1 MKKILLFLLPI
12 MAFATVIMSSCSND
26 DDNDT
31 SLPFDKETIVGTWE
45 ITSASSSTWGWIKEG
60 AILIFNTNGSCS
72 TGFSMENAYKI
83 ENGVVETYYKATN
96 EPMLIYTLL
105 SVDSGVYT
113 VKVAGT
119 LDEINESV
127 IIKMK
132 KK

>member
-26 DDNDT
+26 DDND
-31 SLPFDKETIVGTWE
+31 SNLFFNKEAIVGTWE
-45 ITSASSSTWGWIKEG
+45 ITSASSSTWPWIKEG
-60 AILIFNTNGSCS
+60 ATLLFYRDGACS

-83 ENGVVETYYKATN
+83 ENGVIKTYYRATN

-105 SVDSGVYT
+105 SVDSGIYT
-113 VKVAGT
+113 VKVGGT